1 MTSDS
6 KTSPRPRKVLNVF
19 LWAAQGLIAFFF
31 LWGAYMKLGVSIDET
46 AKMMPWVGVHPD
58 LARFTGI
65 VDLLGG
71 VGILLPALLR
81 ILPKLSLLAAVG
93 IIVLQILAM
102 GFHLQRG
109 ETMVIPMNVVLL
121 GLAVF
126 VLWGRS
132 KAVPFK
138 STR

>member
-1 MTSDS
+1 MTSN
-6 KTSPRPRKVLNVF
+6 THTLVRPRKALNAF
-19 LWAAQGLIAFFF
+19 LWLSQGLIAFFM
-31 LWGAYMKLGVSIDET
+31 LWGAYMKLGVPVGE
-46 AKMMPWVGVHPD
+46 AAQMMPWVAVHPD

-71 VGILLPALLR
+71 IGILLPALLR
-81 ILPKLSLLAAVG
+81 IQPRLSLAAAIG

-102 GFHLQRG
+102 GFHLMRG
-109 ETMVIPMNVVLL
+109 EAMVLPMNFVLL

-132 KAVPFK
+132 KAVPFV
-138 STR
+138 SSL